1 MSEIKNLKITIPEEM
16 NRLELIEGIIK
27 FAERRGCVTET
38 NPHIKPVTEEVQDE
52 EQKVRQILGIQP
64 EE

>member
-1 MSEIKNLKITIPEEM
+1 MSEIKKLKITIPDGQ
-16 NRLELIEGIIK
+16 NKLDLIEGIIK
-27 FAERRGCVTET
+27 FVERRGCVTET

-64 EE
+64 KE

>member
-1 MSEIKNLKITIPEEM
+1 MGEIEKLNIIIPEGQ
-16 NRLELIEGIIK
+16 NKLDLIEGIIK
-27 FAERRGCVTET
+27 FVERRGCVTET
-38 NPHIKPVTEEVQDE
+38 NPHIKPITEEVQDE